1 MLPSAFEVLGP
12 VMVGPSSS
20 HTAGALRI
28 ALASRELAPAP
39 VTSVTFTLYNS
50 FARTYRGHGTDKALV
65 AGMLGLATDDER
77 IRDSF
82 ALARQAGLAFDFS
95 VNPDGVGLHPNTVD
109 IAMAFSDGGRL
120 TVRGESVGGGRMRL
134 SAIDGVPVDV
144 AGEYPTLF
152 VRHDDK
158 PGMLAALTGALSAQ
172 HINIATIRTFRNAR
186 GGDAYTVVEVDDA
199 LPEPLLAYVRSTP
212 GVSFA
217 TAIAIPGAGPHLGT
231 EAPACDFR
239 NGAELLALCQS
250 ENRSIG
256 SAMRARETSLEG
268 SEQAVDDA
276 MGRVLAAMDHEVRAT
291 IEQPRRSLGG
301 LLHGQARA
309 VSDKSA
315 ALQGALLGP
324 ALSRA
329 TAYAMATLE
338 LSSSMGVIVAAPTAG
353 SSGVVPGA
361 LIACA
366 EAMGARSR
374 LSGALWCAAAV
385 GAVISGNAT
394 VSGAEGGCQAE
405 VGAAAAM
412 AAAGL
417 CQMLYGSPETC
428 LDAAAIAIANM
439 LGLVCDPA
447 GGLVEFPCQ
456 DRNAAGVAAAFTAAQ
471 LALSGVKSVA
481 TFDDAVT
488 ALAAVGHSMPAALRE
503 TALGGLAV
511 TPSVCLACEQ
521 PCA

>member
-12 VMVGPSSS
+12 IMVGPSSS

-28 ALASRELAPAP
+28 ALAARELAPAP
-39 VTSVTFTLYNS
+39 VTAVTFTLYNS

-82 ALARQAGLAFDFS
+82 ALAKDAGLAFSFE
-95 VNPDGVGLHPNTVD
+95 VRPDGVGLHPNTVD
-109 IAMAFSDGGRL
+109 IAMTFEGGGHL

-144 AGEYPTLF
+144 QGEYPTLF
-152 VRHDDK
+152 VRHQDR

-172 HINIATIRTFRNAR
+172 NINIATIRTFRDTR

-199 LPEPLLAYVRSTP
+199 LPQALLAYVRSIP
-212 GVSFA
+212 GVGFA
-217 TAIAIPGAGPHLGT
+217 TDIAIPGAGPHLGSDV
-231 EAPACDFR
+231 PACDFR
-239 NGAELLALCQS
+239 NGTELLDLCQA

-256 SAMRARETSLEG
+256 NAMRTREAALEG
-268 SEQAVDDA
+268 SEEDVDAA
-276 MGRVLAAMDHEVRAT
+276 MARVLAAMEHEVRAT
-291 IEQPRRSLGG
+291 IEEPRRSLGG

-309 VSDKSA
+309 VSEKST

-324 ALSRA
+324 ALSQA

-366 EAMGARSR
+366 EAVGAESR
-374 LSGALWCAAAV
+374 LPGALWCSAAI
-385 GAVISGNAT
+385 GAIISGNAT

-428 LDAAAIAIANM
+428 LNAAAIAIANM

-456 DRNAAGVAAAFTAAQ
+456 DRNAAGVATAFTAAQ

-488 ALAAVGHSMPAALRE
+488 ALATVGRSMPAALRE